1 VSKVARSIFIT
12 GTDTG
17 AGKTWVTKHWLEQLI
32 SRGVHA
38 QALKPIASG
47 TLDSGLNEDV
57 EALLHVQS
65 HFQACDINFHTFP
78 QPLAPALAAQYE
90 GYALSSEDF
99 LAWQKMQ
106 IAKADMT
113 LVEGVGGLMVP
124 LISHDSQTWL
134 VSDWMQAIP
143 NIEVLLVA
151 PLRLGC
157 MNHILLSC
165 ALLKSMKQMPKWIV
179 LNDMDKNQTGEET
192 KRILTPHLRQLF
204 GCVPDVFC
212 VEEPSDLSTLF

>member
-1 VSKVARSIFIT
+1 VSKVTRSIFIT

-32 SRGVHA
+32 SRGIHA

-47 TLDSGLNEDV
+47 ILDSGLNEDV
-57 EALLHVQS
+57 EALLQVQP
-65 HFQACDINFHTFP
+65 HLQKHDINFHTFS
-78 QPLAPALAAQYE
+78 QPLAPALAGQYE
-90 GYALSSEDF
+90 GYALSSDA
-99 LAWQKMQ
+99 LMAWQERQ
-106 IAKADMT
+106 IDKADMT
-113 LVEGVGGLMVP
+113 LIEGVGGLMVP
-124 LISHDSQTWL
+124 LISNDSQTWL
-134 VSDWMQAIP
+134 VSDWMQAIA
-143 NIEVLLVA
+143 NVEVMLVA

-165 ALLKSMKQMPKWIV
+165 VFLKSMKQMPKWIV

-192 KRILTPHLRQLF
+192 KRILIPHLTQLY
-204 GCVPDVFC
+204 GCEPDIFC